1 MTSPIEYTPI
11 TTSNTACVI
20 LDNCIKTIGLETDDI
35 TSIQNHP
42 SRTTLLNDVMPDIA
56 FNKTATF
63 YRGTPV
69 VDSTTTFN
77 RGTLVV
83 DSTDEDTEG
92 VTGDTL
98 YEACNTLYEVEK
110 ALNEDDAEFHIIDD
124 REKMHDN
131 CSKFLETNKNYLGDE
146 CMNAQFDMY
155 LSHSVIDEAAVARL
169 ITVGIAA
176 SHIPEDIDLLKT
188 SASED
193 VTSEMQQRIYNKLH
207 QVVRSVNSR
216 IAKTI
221 RKKQPK
227 SVFLAHA
234 RFWQALEK
242 PTNVPQLRKT
252 YKNFRREFT
261 MAQA

>member
-1 MTSPIEYTPI
+1 MTSPVEYTPI
-11 TTSNTACVI
+11 ITSNTACVI
-20 LDNCIKTIGLETDDI
+20 LDNCIKTIGLETDDV

-69 VDSTTTFN
+69 VNSTATFY
-77 RGTLVV
+77 RDTPDV
-83 DSTDEDTEG
+83 DSIAEYIEGMKSDELDLC
-92 VTGDTL
+92 D
-98 YEACNTLYEVEK
+98 TLYEVEK
-110 ALNEDDAEFHIIDD
+110 ALNADDAEIHIIDN
-124 REKMHDN
+124 RKKMLDN
-131 CSKFLETNKNYLGDE
+131 CDKFLEKNKNYSHQE
-146 CMNAQFDMY
+146 CLNAQFDMD

-176 SHIPEDIDLLKT
+176 SHIPEDIDILKT
-188 SASED
+188 SASKD
-193 VTSEMQQRIYNKLH
+193 ATSAMQQRIYNKLH

-221 RKKQPK
+221 KKKQPK